1 MRSGLMSA
9 STMMEMGF
17 DDDMEMDVDVDVAA
31 VLRKVGGR
39 AAKERAGRAVE
50 ARRRMAAADL
60 AIMSRGEA
68 GLWGGRSAQ
77 SRPAPAARGTCGRIA
92 LRSSGFSIISQRILR
107 ASTLG
112 GTMHRVVLASTKS
125 IHTYIHTT

>member
-60 AIMSRGEA
+60 AIMSRGGA

-77 SRPAPAARGTCGRIA
+77 SRPAPAARGTRGRIA
-92 LRSSGFSIISQRILR
+92 LRPSGFSIISQTARGIYYEL
-107 ASTLG
+107 
-112 GTMHRVVLASTKS
+112 VL
-125 IHTYIHTT
+125 

>member
-39 AAKERAGRAVE
+39 AAKERAGWAVE

-77 SRPAPAARGTCGRIA
+77 SRPGACRPRNPRKDRFAV
-92 LRSSGFSIISQRILR
+92 LRVFHNIPDGAGHILR

-112 GTMHRVVLASTKS
+112 TMHRVVY
-125 IHTYIHTT
+125 IHTYIHTS